1 MLTASLYSSFKFNSA
16 LKRLLKFATVLSL
29 KVFIDAGVVDVGAKV
44 GGGGAWLT
52 PCIKIRCR
60 FRFSLAMF

>member
-44 GGGGAWLT
+44 GGGVPG
-52 PCIKIRCR
+52 
-60 FRFSLAMF
+60 